1 MLKAER
7 EREQEGSCDPLHEH
21 VRDPDPLHDPV
32 DEDAHHV
39 EHVCSHGNLREHT
52 HHAERVRDPDGVRLH
67 DGVAVHMDRGGR
79 GEERR
84 GRLSANFS
92 PF

>member
-1 MLKAER
+1 MLNMF
-7 EREQEGSCDPLHEH
+7 
-21 VRDPDPLHDPV
+21 
-32 DEDAHHV
+32 AHMEIYV
-39 EHVCSHGNLREHT
+39 NIHT

-84 GRLSANFS
+84 GEEGFQQTFHLSSSTSLVLFFVTR
-92 PF
+92 PGPQRPLVM